1 MIYPIVA
8 YGDPVLR
15 KKAIDI
21 APDHEGL
28 TEIIANMWETMY
40 ESNGV
45 GLAAPQI
52 GKSINAFVVDA
63 TPMEDP
69 KYGDFKRVFFNAE
82 IIEEFG
88 EKWEYEEG
96 CLSIPHIRDNVKR
109 YSDIAI
115 RYWDENFVEH
125 EEEFSGMPA
134 RVIQHEFDH
143 IKGILFVDHLSE
155 LRKRLLKNKL
165 INISKGGVEVDY
177 RMRFPSA
184 R

>member
-1 MIYPIVA
+1 MILPIVA

-15 KKAIDI
+15 KKGTAVTKEYD
-21 APDHEGL
+21 GL
-28 TEIIANMWETMY
+28 DMLIQSMWETMY

-52 GKSINAFVVDA
+52 GKSLNLFVVDA
-63 TPMEDP
+63 TPMNDP
-69 KYGDFKRVFFNAE
+69 YYKEFKKVFINVE

-115 RYWDENFVEH
+115 RYMDENFLEQ
-125 EEEFSGMPA
+125 EEEFHGMPA
-134 RVIQHEFDH
+134 RVIQHEYDH

-165 INISKGGVEVDY
+165 INISKGGVDVDY
-177 RMRFPSA
+177 RMRFPA
-184 R
+184 TR